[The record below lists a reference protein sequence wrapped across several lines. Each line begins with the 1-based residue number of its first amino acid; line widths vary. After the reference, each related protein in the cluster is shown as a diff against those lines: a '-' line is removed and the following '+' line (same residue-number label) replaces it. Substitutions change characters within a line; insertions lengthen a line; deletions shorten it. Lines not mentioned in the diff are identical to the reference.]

1 MSMHSSSAATA
12 TSSSVIYPIQ
22 LQDNDW
28 PALLDSNLEAQTLL
42 SSAIAHHEQYR
53 DSTATVPSVVPSA
66 TSTSKPIV
74 SHLHHKNDVNP
85 TAKASYDEKLH
96 YSEGENSGDD
106 EDKGSDS
113 KPAPKKAGR
122 KPLTTEPTNKRK
134 AQNRAAQRA
143 FRERKERYVKS
154 LEDRIKELEETHAT
168 KTSKELEE
176 ENMSL
181 KVLVQKLE
189 TENYFLKE
197 QSFTF
202 DFPISQP
209 GLYNL
214 PVSRSLTENPAR
226 LQQQSQ
232 SAASTMQQHSP
243 AGTVPDSAS
252 SRASSAELS
261 TPSPLSQPLD
271 YKAATSAAKGAP
283 NAAIAKIA
291 GSEQRLPWTP
301 PSSGGDSVPNSPQ
314 NHDLPTPEQEAITH
328 IAFSDNSAGV
338 VPRLS
343 GNTALHDSV
352 ISSLLDASQQNR
364 HQPSQA
370 QSTNSAPQQQQQQ
383 QQQQQHATTAFL
395 DHVST
400 SSSFIPTTA
409 VSMSSRSNS
418 TVYDHLSP
426 LSTVAV
432 HSDNGASP
440 TLEELANTPL
450 FDTDKNGNVRFTPPA
465 APMSMSSVTT
475 FEQTQALFT
484 DFRDPTDNREFF
496 ADFEEPVTFQD
507 DPIDGLLFN
516 DQLLNYTNA
525 FANVAATP
533 VREESQAFFDHLKPH
548 NITTSS
554 GIGLGGNGISTQTTT
569 TMTTTATPV
578 TTNATTTAIMASAAA
593 AAAAQHQQLFGH
605 SLLPTAATA
614 GSHFTA
620 KVDNGGECYEHKGGL
635 PALEPNE
642 EAIPCPQAW
651 EQIAKHPK
659 FDDVEIDDLCAELKA
674 KAKCSG
680 HGPVISVKDVDSL
693 ISRLDRGE

>member
-1 MSMHSSSAATA
+1 MSMHSPPATA
-12 TSSSVIYPIQ
+12 ASSSVIYPIQ

-28 PALLDSNLEAQTLL
+28 PALLETNLEAQTLL

-53 DSTATVPSVVPSA
+53 DSSATVPSVVPA
-66 TSTSKPIV
+66 VTSTPKPIV
-74 SHLHHKNDVNP
+74 SHLHHKNDDNP
-85 TAKASYDEKLH
+85 ALKEAYDEQLH
-96 YSEGENSGDD
+96 YSEGENSGD
-106 EDKGSDS
+106 EGKGNDA

-154 LEDRIKELEETHAT
+154 LEDRIKELEETHSS

-176 ENMSL
+176 ENMNL

-226 LQQQSQ
+226 LQQQTQ
-232 SAASTMQQHSP
+232 QQQLATTTLQQHSP
-243 AGTVPDSAS
+243 AVTVPDTTS

-261 TPSPLSQPLD
+261 TPSPLSQPLE
-271 YKAATSAAKGAP
+271 YKITTSVPRSAP
-283 NAAIAKIA
+283 NATIAKIA
-291 GSEQRLPWTP
+291 GSERSPWTP

-328 IAFSDNSAGV
+328 ITFSDSAGV
-338 VPRLS
+338 VPRLA

-352 ISSLLDASQQNR
+352 ISSLLDASQQHR
-364 HQPSQA
+364 QQQPQA
-370 QSTNSAPQQQQQQ
+370 HAVVKSLPQQQP
-383 QQQQQHATTAFL
+383 ATQAFL
-395 DHVST
+395 SHVGTST
-400 SSSFIPTTA
+400 SYTPTTSVTA
-409 VSMSSRSNS
+409 SISAQSIP
-418 TVYDHLSP
+418 VYDHLSP

-450 FDTDKNGNVRFTPPA
+450 FETDKDGNVRFTPPS
-465 APMSMSSVTT
+465 APMSMPMTT

-496 ADFEEPVTFQD
+496 ADFDEPVAFQD
-507 DPIDGLLFN
+507 DPIEGLLFN
-516 DQLLNYTNA
+516 DQLLSYTNA

-533 VREESQAFFDHLKPH
+533 AREESQAFFEQLKPTQTSV
-548 NITTSS
+548 TTSPA
-554 GIGLGGNGISTQTTT
+554 IGLAGSLPTNI
-569 TMTTTATPV
+569 ATPRPIGNV
-578 TTNATTTAIMASAAA
+578 LSPAVSDQIPSD
-593 AAAAQHQQLFGH
+593 FR
-605 SLLPTAATA
+605 
-614 GSHFTA
+614 
-620 KVDNGGECYEHKGGL
+620 DGECFEHKGGL

-651 EQIAKHPK
+651 KQISKHPK
-659 FDDVEIDDLCAELKA
+659 FDDVEIDELCAELKS

-680 HGPVISVKDVDSL
+680 HGPVISVKDVDNL